1 MTDQETLRTSTGVPL
16 RRYAVGIIVPAA
28 ISALT
33 QFEFVQNL
41 GGHMI
46 PGLPWDVGRWEIV
59 ADILAPAWAISLV
72 VLAALLRRLVGV
84 WPGPQGPPATGWF
97 AETFLTER
105 WAVRATWMAT
115 VGAVLLVLFAWTR
128 EWERFGQRPSAFWY
142 VTLLIA
148 TVALLVVPAWWIRH
162 DLFAATSR
170 FFLSSRWFG
179 GLERYFFEEPQ
190 HHPRWANALALASVT
205 LVGGLVVVAQLD
217 RLLQGMRVEGAP
229 RVGIAN
235 LAGLWEVDLSRKPGL
250 IEERV
255 GVWRDYSDSI
265 GDGFASAYQVV
276 VTDVLVDTVLVVPAI
291 AVIGLILVI
300 AAWRYRP
307 VAAPPSTTTSY
318 AIVVQTALVILIAV
332 VAADVLENV
341 FTWYVLDRAW
351 RPDAVLASANV
362 RILWAA
368 SLTRTVGLVLLGAF
382 AILLV
387 ALRGLHLRRLFVAI
401 GAVRAELILLA
412 IVAIVLLTQAQAAD
426 VVRQWDVT
434 IALITVFMATVLAML
449 LHQTSSTT
457 LSRLRSDAQA
467 SDEGNPPT
475 PAEVVMPGIGRLGLR
490 TAVVAAIFLV
500 AGTQILLR
508 AGLLWP
514 VGLGFLVPAAII
526 AVLWM
531 FGLALPP
538 KAFLRGD
545 RAVSAHARK
554 LIPRFLGAAVFVALG
569 ITVLKAAIPNL
580 VFARHEDWYLLFCV
594 VPIAAGL
601 WRMHRGT
608 YETMGALEIV
618 IAALIGVTAL
628 VRIIVGDQELS
639 PGALTFVGVMIL
651 YGALP
656 FFYSYERASFPS
668 RFTVARLGWVP
679 VRPLI
684 VIGAV
689 IGAILA
695 FALIM
700 RPVRLAPEI
709 GTIAI
714 VLTGAMFLTLIGA
727 GMVRFSERTE
737 SPRVLAA
744 FGVNRTPM
752 FIILGMWLLVGG
764 SIVTTGNNVQLVD
777 STEPESDRLAAGAS
791 IDTIWERWV
800 QRNAAALDG
809 VPGLERGAIP
819 MVLVS
824 SSGGGARASVWTSYV
839 LDCLFERES
848 GGEASCGDH
857 REPIEGRSSTIAL
870 MSGVSGGGLGIAGY
884 SSYLAD
890 PSDAARG
897 DWVKGKMGTDSLSPA
912 MAWLMYVDLPRA
924 LIGYGSGIPDRA
936 AVTEWAWEAPW
947 TNGGALG
954 RGIFDLWH
962 NEPELPPVVFN
973 GTSVGDSC
981 RFNASVF
988 ETNAQPPGASC
999 MDLSV
1004 YETDA
1009 TAADGRVLA
1018 ATEDLADYL
1027 CASQD
1032 VRLSTAVHLAA
1043 RFPVIAASG
1052 RVGAD
1057 LVDCGSEGR
1066 VAYVVD
1072 GGYLEGS
1079 ASSTVVEIWSTLE
1092 EQVARHNATA
1102 TSEPCIVPVAIHID
1116 NGYEEPAPAVADPDP
1131 GELLLPVRAL
1141 TGGQFGRYANARQSE
1156 ALQFSRPL
1164 SAGGSEV
1171 IIRTADGS
1179 VLDDRYVR
1187 ITTRAHPGVQA
1198 PLGWSLSDASID
1210 DLRDQ
1215 LDLPSNRREI
1225 DEVRTWLDGELTC
1238 SVGS

>member
-1 MTDQETLRTSTGVPL
+1 MTDQETSRDAAGISL
-16 RRYAVGIIVPAA
+16 RRYAIGIIAPIL
-28 ISALT
+28 ISVLS
-33 QFEFVQNL
+33 QFELVQNL
-41 GGHMI
+41 DGSLI
-46 PGLPWDVGRWEIV
+46 PGLPWDVGRWEII
-59 ADILAPAWAISLV
+59 ADIFAPSWAVSLL

-105 WAVRATWMAT
+105 WAVRATWMSTA
-115 VGAVLLVLFAWTR
+115 GAVLLILFAWTR

-142 VTLLIA
+142 AALLVG

-170 FFLSSRWFG
+170 YFLGSRWFAAS
-179 GLERYFFEEPQ
+179 ERYFFDEPQ

-205 LVGGLVVVAQLD
+205 LVGGLVVLAQLD
-217 RLLQGMRVEGAP
+217 RLLQGMRAEGAG
-229 RVGIAN
+229 RVGIAS
-235 LAGLWEVDLSRKPGL
+235 LAGMLEVDLSRKPGL
-250 IEERV
+250 IAERV

-276 VTDVLVDTVLVVPAI
+276 VTHVLVDSLLVVPAI
-291 AVIGLILVI
+291 AVIGIILVI
-300 AAWRYRP
+300 ATWRHRP
-307 VAAPPSTTTSY
+307 TAAPPSVTTSY
-318 AIVVQTALVILIAV
+318 AIIVQTALAVLIVVV
-332 VAADVLENV
+332 VADFLENL
-341 FTWYVLDRAW
+341 FTWYVVDRAW
-351 RPDAVLASANV
+351 RPDSFLVPANV
-362 RILWAA
+362 RILWAV

-382 AILLV
+382 AVLLV
-387 ALRGLHLRRLFVAI
+387 ALRGVHPRRLFVAI

-457 LSRLRSDAQA
+457 LSRLRNDAEA
-467 SDEGNPPT
+467 SDEGHPPT
-475 PAEVVMPGIGRLGLR
+475 PAEVEMPGIGRLGLR

-500 AGTQILLR
+500 AGMQIVMR

-514 VGLGFLVPAAII
+514 VGLGFLIPAAII
-526 AVLWM
+526 AVLWT

-538 KAFLRGD
+538 KAFNRGD

-594 VPIAAGL
+594 VPIAAGV
-601 WRMHRGT
+601 WRMARGT
-608 YETMGALEIV
+608 YDTMGALEIV
-618 IAALIGVTAL
+618 IAGLVGAAAL
-628 VRIIVGDQELS
+628 VRIIIGDQELS

-656 FFYSYERASFPS
+656 FFYSYEHGSLPS
-668 RFTVARLGWVP
+668 RFTTERLGWVP

-684 VIGAV
+684 LIGAA

-695 FALIM
+695 FVLVVQ
-700 RPVRLAPEI
+700 PVRIAPEI

-744 FGVNRTPM
+744 FGINRTPM
-752 FIILGMWLLVGG
+752 FIFLGVWLLVGG
-764 SIVTTGNNVQLVD
+764 SIVTTGNNVQLID
-777 STEPESDRLAAGAS
+777 SSDREPDGLAVGAS
-791 IDTIWERWV
+791 IDSIWERWLE
-800 QRNAAALDG
+800 RNATALDAASG
-809 VPGLERGAIP
+809 VERGAIP

-839 LDCLFERES
+839 LDCLFERKS
-848 GGEASCGDH
+848 DGETSCGGT
-857 REPIEGRSSTIAL
+857 REPGEGRSSTIAL

-890 PSDAARG
+890 PSGAAG
-897 DWVKGKMGTDSLSPA
+897 EDWVKDKMGTDSLSPA

-954 RGIFDLWH
+954 RGVFDLWH
-962 NEPELPPVVFN
+962 NEPGLPPVVFN

-988 ETNAQPPGASC
+988 ETNAQPPGSSC

-1004 YETDA
+1004 YETGR
-1009 TAADGRVLA
+1009 AAAPGRVLA

-1027 CASQD
+1027 CANQD
-1032 VRLSTAVHLAA
+1032 MRLSTAVHLAA

-1092 EQVARHNATA
+1092 EHVARHNATA
-1102 TSEPCIVPVAIHID
+1102 TSEPCIVPVLVHID
-1116 NGYEEPAPAVADPDP
+1116 NGYEDPAPAAAAPDP

-1141 TGGQFGRYANARQSE
+1141 AGGQFGRYANARQSE
-1156 ALQFSRPL
+1156 ALEFSR
-1164 SAGGSEV
+1164 
-1171 IIRTADGS
+1171 
-1179 VLDDRYVR
+1179 
-1187 ITTRAHPGVQA
+1187 QF
-1198 PLGWSLSDASID
+1198 
-1210 DLRDQ
+1210 
-1215 LDLPSNRREI
+1215 
-1225 DEVRTWLDGELTC
+1225 
-1238 SVGS
+1238 

>member
-1 MTDQETLRTSTGVPL
+1 MTDQETSRGVGGIPL
-16 RRYAVGIIVPAA
+16 RRYAIGIIAPAL
-28 ISALT
+28 ISAFT

-41 GGHMI
+41 DGSLI
-46 PGLPWDVGRWEIV
+46 PGLPWDIGRWEIM
-59 ADILAPAWAISLV
+59 ADILAPAWAISLI

-97 AETFLTER
+97 AETFLTEQ
-105 WAVRATWMAT
+105 WAVRATWMST
-115 VGAVLLVLFAWTR
+115 VGAVFLALFAWTR
-128 EWERFGQRPSAFWY
+128 EWDRFGQRPSAFWY
-142 VTLLIA
+142 VFLLVA

-170 FFLSSRWFG
+170 YFLGSRWFG
-179 GLERYFFEEPQ
+179 VLERYFFEQPEN
-190 HHPRWANALALASVT
+190 HPRWANALAFASVT
-205 LVGGLVVVAQLD
+205 LVGGLVVLAQLD
-217 RLLQGMRVEGAP
+217 RILQGMRAEGAA

-276 VTDVLVDTVLVVPAI
+276 VTDVLVDTLLVVPAI
-291 AVIGLILVI
+291 AVIGIILVV

-307 VAAPPSTTTSY
+307 VAAPPSVTASY
-318 AIVVQTALVILIAV
+318 AIIVQTALVVLIAV
-332 VAADVLENV
+332 VVADVVENV

-351 RPDAVLASANV
+351 RPDTFLVSANV

-368 SLTRTVGLVLLGAF
+368 SLTRTVGLVLLGVF
-382 AILLV
+382 SILLV
-387 ALRGLHLRRLFVAI
+387 ALRGLHLRRVFVAI

-434 IALITVFMATVLAML
+434 IAVITVFMATVVAML

-457 LSRLRSDAQA
+457 LSRLRTDAEA
-467 SDEGNPPT
+467 LDEGQPPT
-475 PAEVVMPGIGRLGLR
+475 PAEIDMPGIGRLGVR
-490 TAVVAAIFLV
+490 TALVAAVFLV
-500 AGTQILLR
+500 AGMQIILR

-514 VGLGFLVPAAII
+514 VGLGFLIPAGII
-526 AVLWM
+526 AVLWT

-538 KAFLRGD
+538 KAFRRGD

-569 ITVLKAAIPNL
+569 VTVLKAAIPNL
-580 VFARHEDWYLLFCV
+580 VFARHEDWYLLFCI
-594 VPIAAGL
+594 VPIAVGV

-608 YETMGALEIV
+608 YESMGALEIV
-618 IAALIGVTAL
+618 IAGSVGVAALI
-628 VRIIVGDQELS
+628 RIIVGDQELS

-656 FFYSYERASFPS
+656 FFYSYEHASLPS
-668 RFTVARLGWVP
+668 RFTTERLGWVP

-684 VIGAV
+684 LIGAA
-689 IGAILA
+689 IGGILA
-695 FALIM
+695 FALVM
-700 RPVRLAPEI
+700 QPVRIAPEI

-714 VLTGAMFLTLIGA
+714 VLTGAMFLTLIGV

-744 FGVNRTPM
+744 FGINRTPM
-752 FIILGMWLLVGG
+752 FIILGIWLLVGG
-764 SIVTTGNNVQLVD
+764 SIVTTGNNVQLLESADPD
-777 STEPESDRLAAGAS
+777 SDQLASGVP
-791 IDTIWERWV
+791 IDMIWERWLE
-800 QRNAAALDG
+800 RNGA
-809 VPGLERGAIP
+809 GLESSPGVERSAIP

-839 LDCLFERES
+839 LDCLFERDP
-848 GGEASCGDH
+848 GGAVSCGER
-857 REPIEGRSSTIAL
+857 REPAEGRSGAIAL

-884 SSYLAD
+884 SAYLAD
-890 PSDAARG
+890 PSDAAG
-897 DWVKGKMGTDSLSPA
+897 EDWVKEKMGADSLSPA
-912 MAWLMYVDLPRA
+912 MAWLLYVDLPRA

-947 TNGGALG
+947 DGGGALG
-954 RGIFDLWH
+954 RGVFDLWQY
-962 NEPELPPVVFN
+962 EPELPPVVFN

-988 ETNAQPPGASC
+988 ETNAQPAGSSC

-1004 YETDA
+1004 YETGGI
-1009 TAADGRVLA
+1009 AADGRVLA

-1032 VRLSTAVHLAA
+1032 MRLSTAVHLAA
-1043 RFPVIAASG
+1043 RFPIIAASG

-1057 LVDCGSEGR
+1057 LVDCGSGGR

-1102 TSEPCIVPVAIHID
+1102 TSEPCIVPVLVHID
-1116 NGYEEPAPAVADPDP
+1116 NGYEEPAPAAADPDP

-1141 TGGQFGRYANARQSE
+1141 AGGQFGRYANARQSE
-1156 ALQFSRPL
+1156 ALEFSRPF
-1164 SAGGSEV
+1164 SAGGLQ
-1171 IIRTADGS
+1171 ITIRTADGS

-1215 LDLPSNRREI
+1215 LDLPANRREI
-1225 DEVRTWLDGELTC
+1225 DEVRTWLDEALTC